1 MMKRNIILM
10 GPPGA
15 GKGTL
20 ATSLKDELKLVHV
33 STGDMFREAIKNGT
47 PLGKEAKSYLDSGNL
62 VPDSVTIGLVKERL
76 SQDDC
81 KDGFLLD
88 GFPRTL
94 VQAEALDELSKE
106 INRPIEVVINLTC
119 DENALIE
126 RISGRR
132 VCPKCGTPYHTSFK
146 KPQKENVCD
155 VCGNDLYQRP
165 DDNENALKVR
175 LQHYAN
181 DTKPLLDYYDKQGLL
196 ASFDANN
203 SIKHI
208 FDEVINFLKK

>member
-196 ASFDANN
+196 ASFNANN

>member
-1 MMKRNIILM
+1 MKRNIILM

-94 VQAEALDELSKE
+94 VQAEALSELSKE

-155 VCGNDLYQRP
+155 VCGTELYQRP

>member
-1 MMKRNIILM
+1 
-10 GPPGA
+10 
-15 GKGTL
+15 
-20 ATSLKDELKLVHV
+20 
-33 STGDMFREAIKNGT
+33 
-47 PLGKEAKSYLDSGNL
+47 
-62 VPDSVTIGLVKERL
+62 
-76 SQDDC
+76 
-81 KDGFLLD
+81 
-88 GFPRTL
+88 
-94 VQAEALDELSKE
+94 
-106 INRPIEVVINLTC
+106 
-119 DENALIE
+119 
-126 RISGRR
+126 

-155 VCGNDLYQRP
+155 VCGSDLYQRP

-208 FDEVINFLKK
+208 FDEVNNFLNSK